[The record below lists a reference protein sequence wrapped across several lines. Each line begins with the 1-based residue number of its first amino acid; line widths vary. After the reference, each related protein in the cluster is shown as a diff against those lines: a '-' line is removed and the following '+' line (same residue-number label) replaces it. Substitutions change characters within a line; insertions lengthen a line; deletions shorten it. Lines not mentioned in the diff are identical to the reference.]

1 MRKRS
6 GFFAAQWIGF
16 VVALVAG
23 LGLSS
28 IGQAQPDYP
37 PALWNQAYPG
47 HWYTS
52 GNGHYF
58 CVIHDMEG
66 YYEATISYFQQPTQG
81 GTNSFASIYYCV
93 NGIYN
98 GKDTAHSH
106 TGDTPADGLAGE
118 ITQMVREQYWA
129 WHVLCWNTYMFGT
142 EHEGF
147 VDSPVWYTE
156 AMYQAS
162 AGLQRHLCSN
172 YGIPM
177 DRNHIIGHN
186 EWQNATW
193 TNWMATNWPQI
204 DTTCN
209 NHTDPGQYW
218 NWTHFMALVTSNTP
232 TLAQQPYNRAVQQGS
247 NATFSVFAG
256 GVTPL
261 TYHWYF
267 NGNIITGATKSA
279 YTVSNAQP
287 TNAGNYSIVISNSA
301 GAATSSVAALTV
313 SPTVTWYTAFSDN
326 FETASSAT
334 NWNLFTSGTN
344 YTTNWAFDYTS
355 ATYSFNGTNMTIPVA
370 PGTTNGTKLG
380 LKITV
385 NKNSATGVATGLS
398 LYPKGQTY
406 SSNYALQFDMWMNYA
421 GGSGGGTGS
430 TEYSTYGINHTG
442 TRVNWGGGS
451 ASASDGVWFT
461 ADGEGGATT
470 DYLAYVGNPSG
481 NPTVLSFAASGL
493 GANGATT
500 NDAAIEPTYYPIFP
514 LPNYETPNSPGKH
527 WVQGEVNQINGVV
540 TWKLNGVVVAQ
551 RTNTS
556 SFTSGDVM
564 LGYMDIF
571 ASLSSPL
578 ADTYVIY
585 DNVRVLAQAIAPAI
599 TQQPTNLL
607 VNAGGN
613 ATFTASAS
621 GTPPPTYQWYFGST
635 LINGATNSSY
645 VKTNAQPSDVGNY
658 SVKASNVVTTVT
670 SSNAALS
677 VTTIQL
683 SAPQYVDGQL
693 QFTVAGAPGP
703 GYTILTS
710 SNLVDWVTLAVFTNT
725 NGTFNFTNAVDPNN
739 FEEFYRVSAAP

>member
-1 MRKRS
+1 MTKLRYFLS
-6 GFFAAQWIGF
+6 AGFCG
-16 VVALVAG
+16 G
-23 LGLSS
+23 LLLIFGLATA
-28 IGQAQPDYP
+28 QAQPDYP

-52 GNGHYF
+52 GNGHFF

-81 GTNSFASIYYCV
+81 GTNSYASVYYCV

-98 GKDTAHSH
+98 GKDTAHSQ

-156 AMYQAS
+156 QMYQAS
-162 AGLQRHLCSN
+162 AGLQRHLCVN
-172 YGIPM
+172 YSIPI
-177 DRNHIIGHN
+177 DRNHIIGHD
-186 EWQNATW
+186 EWQNPTW

-204 DTTCN
+204 NTTCN

-218 NWTHFMALVTSNTP
+218 NWTHFMALVASNTP
-232 TLAQQPYNRAVQQGS
+232 TLAEQPFNRAVQQGS

-267 NGNIITGATKSA
+267 NGGLISSATKSS
-279 YTVSNAQP
+279 YTIASAQP
-287 TNAGNYSIVISNSA
+287 ANAGSYSIVISNST
-301 GAATSSVAALTV
+301 GATTSSVATLTV
-313 SPTVTWYTAFSDN
+313 IPNVTWYTAFADN
-326 FETASSAT
+326 FDSPGSAT

-355 ATYSFNGTNMTIPVA
+355 ATYTFNGTNLTIPVA
-370 PGTTNGTKLG
+370 PDTTNGTKLG

-385 NKNSATGVATGLS
+385 NKNSGTGVVTGLS
-398 LYPKGQTY
+398 LYPKGLNLA
-406 SSNYALQFDMWMNYA
+406 SNYALQFDMWMNYA

-451 ASASDGVWFT
+451 ASSSDGVWFT
-461 ADGEGGATT
+461 ADGEGGSTT
-470 DYLAYVGNPSG
+470 DYLAYVGNFAG
-481 NPTVLSFAASGL
+481 NPTLLSFATSGL
-493 GANGATT
+493 NANGATT
-500 NDAAIEPTYYPIFP
+500 NDAAVEPTYFPIFP
-514 LPNYETPNSPGKH
+514 SPTYETPNSPGKH
-527 WVQGEVNQINGVV
+527 WVQGEVNQVSNVL
-540 TWKLNGVVVAQ
+540 TWKLNGIVVAQ
-551 RTNTS
+551 RTNTTP
-556 SFTSGDVM
+556 FTNGDAM
-564 LGYMDIF
+564 IGYMDIF
-571 ASLSSPL
+571 PSLSSPL

-585 DNVRVLAQAIAPAI
+585 DNVRVLAQAITPAI
-599 TQQPTNLL
+599 TTQPTNKT
-607 VNAGGN
+607 VNSGGN

-621 GTPPPTYQWYFGST
+621 GAPAPSYQWFFGSAP
-635 LINGATNSSY
+635 ISGATSGSY
-645 VKTNAQPSDVGNY
+645 TKTNVQPGDAGNY
-658 SVKASNVVTTVT
+658 HLTASNVVTSVT
-670 SSNAALS
+670 SSNAALT

-683 SAPQYVDGQL
+683 GAPQFVGGVL
-693 QFTVAGAPGP
+693 QFSFTGAPGP
-703 GYTILTS
+703 GYTVQSS
-710 SNLVDWVTLAVFTNT
+710 SNLVNWITLATLTNT
-725 NGTFNFTNAVDPNN
+725 NGTVLFNDTVNTNSPT
-739 FEEFYRVSAAP
+739 EFYRVVTGP